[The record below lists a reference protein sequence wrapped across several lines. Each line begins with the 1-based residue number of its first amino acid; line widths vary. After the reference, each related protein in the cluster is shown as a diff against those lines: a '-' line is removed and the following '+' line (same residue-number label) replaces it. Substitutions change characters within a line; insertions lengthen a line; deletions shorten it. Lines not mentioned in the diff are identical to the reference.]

1 MPNQLSVNPLD
12 RLVRKLA
19 KDYPKAEHAI
29 IRLKRAI
36 EHQRKQGGF
45 DEAKI
50 VEELEHIKSR
60 AEIAVEAIDHL
71 AVKLMESAP

>member
-1 MPNQLSVNPLD
+1 MALHPLRPLD
-12 RLVRKLA
+12 RIVRQLA
-19 KDYPKAEHAI
+19 RDYPKAEHAI
-29 IRLKRAI
+29 VRLRRAI
-36 EHQRKQGGF
+36 DHQRKQGGF

-50 VEELEHIKSR
+50 VQELEHIRTR

>member
-1 MPNQLSVNPLD
+1 MDLHSLKPLD
-12 RLVRKLA
+12 RIVRKLA
-19 KDYPKAEHAI
+19 KDYPNAKQSI
-29 IRLKRAI
+29 IRLTLAI

-50 VEELEHIKSR
+50 VEELEKIQTR